1 MTKVLT
7 TIIGVILVSVF
18 LVGCAT
24 KNDARMAEAH
34 YQAQAQA
41 NDKPLVV
48 MRAQP
53 GETIMLSGVEEF
65 AVYSPDRAVNQF
77 RVQHHPIWGITGD
90 ILGVATPLAVMG
102 HYGNRIADT
111 VGSYSGDNISGSY
124 NTDIDE
130 SISNEGRMGSPDD
143 YSIDNSGR
151 MESPDD
157 YSIDNPGRFDSP
169 DNIDNSVREP
179 STESQTE

>member
-1 MTKVLT
+1 MNKTILY
-7 TIIGVILVSVF
+7 TIIAITLAATTT
-18 LVGCAT
+18 GCAT

-34 YQAQAQA
+34 YEAQAKS
-41 NDKPLVV
+41 NDKPLVM

-65 AVYSPDRAVNQF
+65 AVYSPDRSVNQF
-77 RVQHHPIWGITGD
+77 RVQHHPLWGIAGD
-90 ILGVATPLAVMG
+90 VLGVATPLAVMG

-111 VGSYSGDNISGSY
+111 VGTYAGDNISGSY
-124 NTDIDE
+124 NTAIDE

-169 DNIDNSVREP
+169 DNIDNSVENP
-179 STESQTE
+179 EAPAVE

>member
-1 MTKVLT
+1 MMKA
-7 TIIGVILVSVF
+7 VIVF
-18 LVGCAT
+18 LIALVFLSGCAT

-34 YQAQAQA
+34 YEAQAQS
-41 NDKPLVV
+41 NDKPLVM

-65 AVYSPDRAVNQF
+65 AVYSPDRTVNQF
-77 RVQHHPIWGITGD
+77 RTQHHPLWGILGD
-90 ILGVATPLAVMG
+90 TLHVAAPLGLMG
-102 HYGNRIADT
+102 HYSVRLADT

-124 NTDIDE
+124 NTDTDE

-157 YSIDNPGRFDSP
+157 NSLNNEGRIDSP
-169 DNIDNSVREP
+169 DNNQTFESEGSVE
-179 STESQTE
+179 